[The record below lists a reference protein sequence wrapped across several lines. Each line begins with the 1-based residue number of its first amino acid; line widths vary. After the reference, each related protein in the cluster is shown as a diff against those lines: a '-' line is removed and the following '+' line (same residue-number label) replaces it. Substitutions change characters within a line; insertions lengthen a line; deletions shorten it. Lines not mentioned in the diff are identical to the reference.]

1 MSTSEIIQVN
11 DLHFGFYTQNNGINT
26 FKEMLHNIGSRRPFQ
41 KKKVLKG
48 ISFSVEKGNCFA
60 IMGRN
65 GCGKST
71 LLRIISGII
80 EADHGSVEVK
90 GRISPLLALGVGLE
104 PELSGFDNIRLS
116 CLLTG
121 IPTSALNKTIQAVKD
136 FSELSDSDLKMQIK
150 RYSSGMM
157 ARLAFS
163 IALAE
168 EAEILIIDEIL
179 AVGDEGFQ
187 NKCYNRILE
196 LKNKGTTILFV
207 SHAVSDIE
215 RICDKGILLE
225 QGEIIYQGNAGE
237 LVNHYHQLFN

>member
-1 MSTSEIIQVN
+1 MLTTEIIQVN

-116 CLLTG
+116 CLLIG
-121 IPTSALNKTIQAVKD
+121 IPTSALNKTILAVKD

-168 EAEILIIDEIL
+168 EAEILIIYEIL

-225 QGEIIYQGNAGE
+225 HGEIIYQGNAGE

>member
-1 MSTSEIIQVN
+1 MSASHIIQIN
-11 DLHFGFYTQNNGINT
+11 DLEFGFFSQHNGINT
-26 FKEMLHNIGSRRPFQ
+26 FKEMLHNIGSKNPFQ
-41 KKKVLKG
+41 KKQVLNG
-48 ISFSVEKGNCFA
+48 ISFQVEKGTCFA

-80 EADHGSVEVK
+80 QADKGSIVVNGK
-90 GRISPLLALGVGLE
+90 VSPLLALGVGLE

-121 IPTSALNKTIQAVKD
+121 IPTSSLKQTIESVKN
-136 FSELSDSDLKMQIK
+136 FSELSEQDLKMQIK

-168 EAEILIIDEIL
+168 EPEILIIDEIL

-187 NKCYNRILE
+187 NKCYSRILE
-196 LKNKGTTILFV
+196 LKKKGTTILFV
-207 SHAVSDIE
+207 SHATPDIE
-215 RICDKGILLE
+215 KICDSGILLE
-225 QGEIIYQGNAGE
+225 NGKIIFEGPSKD
-237 LVNHYHQLFN
+237 LVEHYHQLFT